1 MELPGS
7 TYLYTLFTG
16 SITYAGFAALIVIF
30 RQTIGG
36 GVSGYDVFVI
46 RVVLMRSF
54 IVAFSAMLPPALA
67 LFDLPPHLVW
77 QLSSFFAACL
87 LGLFTWAFHIRR
99 HAITGLPAS
108 GWFLISVGAQ
118 SLITMFL
125 LMTAF
130 GIFVQSGPGP
140 FVASLTALLLVAAV
154 AYLVALDV
162 LLRGRVK
169 KE

>member
-1 MELPGS
+1 MELSGS
-7 TYLYTLFTG
+7 NYLYTIFTG

-36 GVSGYDVFVI
+36 GVSSYDVFVI

-67 LFDLPPHLVW
+67 LFDLPPHLIW
-77 QLSSFFAACL
+77 RTASLCAAFL
-87 LGLFTWAFHIRR
+87 LALFTWAFHIRR
-99 HAITGLPAS
+99 RAITGLPVS
-108 GWFLISVGAQ
+108 NWFLISVGAQ
-118 SLITMFL
+118 SLITIFL

-130 GIFVQSGPGP
+130 GLFIRPGPGP

-154 AYLVALDV
+154 AYPVALDV